1 MHVHCRTDRVPR
13 PGQDRGSHQHCWRKP
28 QPFLDRAED
37 HMNFIIWIIIGG
49 VIGWLASMV
58 MKTDAQQGIFL
69 NIVVGIVGAFL
80 GGWLLGPLFG
90 TGTINSD
97 NFSLASLLVSFLGAV
112 ILLGIVNLLRR
123 GKMR

>member
-1 MHVHCRTDRVPR
+1 
-13 PGQDRGSHQHCWRKP
+13 
-28 QPFLDRAED
+28 
-37 HMNFIIWIIIGG
+37 MNFIIWIVIGG

-80 GGWLLGPLFG
+80 GGWLLAPLFG
-90 TGTINSD
+90 TGTINND
-97 NFSLASLLVSFLGAV
+97 NFSLSALLVSFLGAV

-123 GKMR
+123 GKIR

>member
-1 MHVHCRTDRVPR
+1 
-13 PGQDRGSHQHCWRKP
+13 
-28 QPFLDRAED
+28 
-37 HMNFIIWIIIGG
+37 MNFIIWIVIGG

-58 MKTDAQQGIFL
+58 MKTNAQQGIFL

-80 GGWLLGPLFG
+80 GGWLLAPLFG

-97 NFSLASLLVSFLGAV
+97 NFSMSSLLVSFLGAV

-123 GKMR
+123 GKIR

>member
-1 MHVHCRTDRVPR
+1 
-13 PGQDRGSHQHCWRKP
+13 
-28 QPFLDRAED
+28 
-37 HMNFIIWIIIGG
+37 MNFIIWIVIGG

-80 GGWLLGPLFG
+80 GGWLLAPLFG

-97 NFSLASLLVSFLGAV
+97 NFSVSSLLVSFLGAV
-112 ILLGIVNLLRR
+112 VLLGIVNLLRR
-123 GKMR
+123 GKIR